1 MPQQEKTLSPKEWL
15 FCQYYSR
22 TRDAR
27 QAAAKAGYSW
37 RPERTG
43 VRLLHRPEIQ
53 RELAALQKKQGD
65 HLGEVRAGLKRL
77 AFEGIY
83 DAVRL
88 LYADEVPDTLT
99 LEGMNLFGISEIKR
113 PKTGGMEIK
122 FFDRVKA
129 FEKLSELCEGDP
141 GQDAAK
147 SFYEALESSA
157 AR

>member
-1 MPQQEKTLSPKEWL
+1 MPQQEKPLSTNEWL
-15 FCQYYSR
+15 FCQHYSR
-22 TRDAR
+22 TRDPQ
-27 QAAAKAGYSW
+27 QAAAKAGYTW

-43 VRLLHRPEIQ
+43 LKLLRRSEIQ
-53 RELAALQKKQGD
+53 RELARIARQSD
-65 HLGEVRAGLKRL
+65 DFAEVKAGLKRL

-88 LYADEVPDTLT
+88 LYMDNAPDTLT
-99 LEGMNLFGISEIKR
+99 LESMNLFGISEIKR

-122 FFDRVKA
+122 FFDRIKA

-141 GQDAAK
+141 GQDGVK

-157 AR
+157 MR